1 MAQKKR
7 LLDIWITQFNTV
19 YREVPF
25 VVATDWLQEGR
36 LLAEDKV
43 RITGTT
49 AWRLIGNVPA
59 FLPYLPRAE
68 PYRAD
73 DKAEALEPV
82 EVGFDWKNPAEAED
96 EDVDMIPLIDISLVL
111 LIFFMMTASVTGG
124 FFSPIKTPA
133 AQHQLAAI
141 TKDMFWIGIDKKNK
155 DGVMEMGADGKPVP
169 WYSLGKENK
178 MLHVPS
184 LDLGEVLATLDQTL
198 GDTTGEVRLRIRADQ
213 DLPIT
218 LVTAATLELQD
229 LEVRINRSRTK
240 DKRLSLVVSGEV
252 SEPKGK

>member
-1 MAQKKR
+1 MAKQKR
-7 LLDIWITQFNTV
+7 LLDIWITQLNTV

-59 FLPYLPRAE
+59 FAPYFPKPEPHRAE
-68 PYRAD
+68 DR
-73 DKAEALEPV
+73 AEALEPV

-111 LIFFMMTASVTGG
+111 LIFFMMTASVTSGL
-124 FFSPIKTPA
+124 FSPIKTPA
-133 AQHQLAAI
+133 AQHQLAAV
-141 TKDMFWIGIDKKNK
+141 TKDMFWLGIDKKNK
-155 DGVMEMGADGKPVP
+155 EGEMEKGADGRPLP
-169 WYSLGKENK
+169 WYSLGKETET
-178 MLHVPS
+178 LHASS
-184 LDLGEVLATLDQTL
+184 LDLGEVLATLEKTL
-198 GDTTGEVRLRIRADQ
+198 AGMTGEVRLRIRADQ
-213 DLPIT
+213 DLPIN

-229 LEVRINRSRTK
+229 FESRINRGRGPEQ
-240 DKRLSLVVSGEV
+240 RLKLVVSGEV